1 MRFSPTP
8 YSARA
13 DSECAGIGRCKSYQL
28 QDRGRKLENSWI
40 PVSNP
45 IRTVRVERI
54 FTVDDRSQEKIRLLI
69 GSLSYCPS
77 NGLNM
82 EQTHRY
88 IYFPFIS
95 AFASVL

>member
-13 DSECAGIGRCKSYQL
+13 DSECAGIGRCKNYQL

-40 PVSNP
+40 PASNP
-45 IRTVRVERI
+45 IRTMRVERI
-54 FTVDDRSQEKIRLLI
+54 FAVDDRCQEKIRLLI
-69 GSLSYCPS
+69 GSLSVGTS

-88 IYFPFIS
+88 IYFPLIS
-95 AFASVL
+95 AFPSFL